1 MYDVTPYL
9 QCIHEVAPHTIQKV
23 IAVESGGNPLAI
35 NVNGLSR
42 YKTPHPK
49 TRDEA
54 IATARHW
61 ISLGYSVD
69 MGLMQVNSRNLAA
82 YGTDVAAMFSPCAN
96 IRTGSQI
103 LYNAYQSAKQRDS
116 RPAVAVQYALSMY
129 NTGSMERGFHNGY
142 VQKYVKTAFRTALNT
157 PVSPAANGT
166 TIDTGNLYD

>member
-9 QCIHEVAPHTIQKV
+9 QCIHEVAPHTVQKV
-23 IAVESGGNPLAI
+23 IDVESGGNPLAI

-42 YKTPHPK
+42 YKSPHPK
-49 TRDEA
+49 TRDDA
-54 IATARHW
+54 IATTRHW

-82 YGTDVAAMFSPCAN
+82 YGATVSDMFSPCAS

-103 LYNAYQSAKQRDS
+103 LYNAYQSAKKRDA
-116 RPAVAVQYALSMY
+116 RPSVAVQYALSLY
-129 NTGSMERGFHNGY
+129 NTGSMERGFRNGY
-142 VQKYVKTAFRTALNT
+142 VQRYVKTAFRTALNA

>member
-9 QCIHEVAPHTIQKV
+9 QCIHEVAPRTIQKV
-23 IAVESGGNPLAI
+23 ISVESGGNPLAI

-49 TRDEA
+49 NRAEA

-61 ISLGYSVD
+61 IQRGYSVD

-82 YGTDVAAMFSPCAN
+82 YGTNVADMFTPCTN

-103 LYNAYQSAKQRDS
+103 LYNAYQTAIHRES
-116 RPAVAVQYALSMY
+116 RPAVAVQYALSLY
-129 NTGSMERGFHNGY
+129 NTGSMERGFRNGY

-157 PVSPAANGT
+157 LASPSVNGT
-166 TIDTGNLYD
+166 IIDTGNLYD

>member
-42 YKTPHPK
+42 YRAPHPK
-49 TRDEA
+49 TLDEA
-54 IATARHW
+54 ITTARHW
-61 ISLGYSVD
+61 IQQGYSVD

-82 YGTDVAAMFSPCAN
+82 YGATISDIFSPCSN

-129 NTGSMERGFHNGY
+129 NTGSMEKGFRNGY
-142 VQKYVKTAFRTALNT
+142 VQRYVKTTFRTALNT
-157 PVSPAANGT
+157 PVSPAVNGT